1 MKNNKTEK
9 EIRSE
14 KKEKLKRISKKIYKE
29 NQNVKKLN
37 NQKSKKMQII

>member
-14 KKEKLKRISKKIYKE
+14 KKRKIEKESKKIYKE
-29 NQNVKKLN
+29 NQKIKKVN
-37 NQKSKKMQII
+37 NLKSKKMHII